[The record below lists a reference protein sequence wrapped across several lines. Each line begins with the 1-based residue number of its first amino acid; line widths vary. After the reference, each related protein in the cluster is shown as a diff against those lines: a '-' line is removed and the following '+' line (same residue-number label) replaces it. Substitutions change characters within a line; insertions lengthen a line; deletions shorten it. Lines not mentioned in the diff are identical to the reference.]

1 MELHRSA
8 EEIRPFFA
16 ALDKRP
22 AYRGNKEQTLSAYR
36 KLLAGTLNNGIH
48 DSRVLKRFIEKEDA
62 VFRAFLSGLHDSGS
76 ANMADITRDTEKCCS
91 EVFLAAGRK
100 EITYKEA
107 LIYMALRADRRLIQN
122 VRTCLDDIH
131 RGEIATPEQA
141 HAYIWM
147 ILQPYAS
154 LDGLCMTLLSPEDK
168 KALDRIATETP
179 GAFETLRKILSSENN
194 RLDELPG
201 MLMEIFIA
209 SL

>member
-1 MELHRSA
+1 
-8 EEIRPFFA
+8 
-16 ALDKRP
+16 
-22 AYRGNKEQTLSAYR
+22 
-36 KLLAGTLNNGIH
+36 
-48 DSRVLKRFIEKEDA
+48 
-62 VFRAFLSGLHDSGS
+62 
-76 ANMADITRDTEKCCS
+76 MADITRDTEKCCS

-179 GAFETLRKILSSENN
+179 GAF
-194 RLDELPG
+194 
-201 MLMEIFIA
+201 
-209 SL
+209 

>member
-1 MELHRSA
+1 
-8 EEIRPFFA
+8 
-16 ALDKRP
+16 
-22 AYRGNKEQTLSAYR
+22 
-36 KLLAGTLNNGIH
+36 
-48 DSRVLKRFIEKEDA
+48 
-62 VFRAFLSGLHDSGS
+62 
-76 ANMADITRDTEKCCS
+76 MADITRDTEKCCS

-131 RGEIATPEQA
+131 RGEIRDTRTGARLHLDDTPA
-141 HAYIWM
+141 
-147 ILQPYAS
+147 LRFLGRP
-154 LDGLCMTLLSPEDK
+154 LMTLLSPEDK

>member
-1 MELHRSA
+1 MFPPHFHFFGGDYPNLPGKVKL
-8 EEIRPFFA
+8 RPFRLPEFSGPH
-16 ALDKRP
+16 K
-22 AYRGNKEQTLSAYR
+22 YE
-36 KLLAGTLNNGIH
+36 
-48 DSRVLKRFIEKEDA
+48 RV
-62 VFRAFLSGLHDSGS
+62 
-76 ANMADITRDTEKCCS
+76 
-91 EVFLAAGRK
+91 
-100 EITYKEA
+100 
-107 LIYMALRADRRLIQN
+107 
-122 VRTCLDDIH
+122 H
-131 RGEIATPEQA
+131 RGEVATPEQA

-179 GAFETLRKILSSENN
+179 GAFETLRKILPSERN